1 MPFNVGDRVRFTDR
15 CRPGWF
21 FGPHTDYHTGVISAV
36 RGGRGLYT
44 YGVMVDVRNFEGSV
58 NDEHIELIEAA
69 APPINDER
77 EVVVYTVFFKQGHA
91 PEISSR
97 GFDQEGVMNA
107 WLRGMQHITVVAKK
121 KIKIR
126 IPTV

>member
-21 FGPHTDYHTGVISAV
+21 FGPHTEYHTGVISRV
-36 RGGRGLYT
+36 RDGRGLYR
-44 YGVMVDVRNFEGSV
+44 YGVMVDVRNYEGSV

-69 APPINDER
+69 APPIIDEQ
-77 EVVVYTVFFKQGHA
+77 EVVVYTVFYKMGDSD
-91 PEISSR
+91 EIKSR
-97 GFDQEGVMNA
+97 GRTSQVELDIWE
-107 WLRGMQHITVVAKK
+107 RGTYGLTVVAKK